1 MSLRHQSE
9 GGQSPLGV
17 IWRKKGSGDRA
28 LEPPNVKR
36 RGVCVC
42 VCGGGRINKGARG
55 VGSAVKEKAGK

>member
-9 GGQSPLGV
+9 GGQAPLGM

-28 LEPPNVKR
+28 LEPPYVKR

-42 VCGGGRINKGARG
+42 VEEEESTKEPEEW
-55 VGSAVKEKAGK
+55 AVQ

>member
-42 VCGGGRINKGARG
+42 VEEEESTKEPEEW
-55 VGSAVKEKAGK
+55 AVQ